1 LTVNAILVIISLCNT
16 IQHTSHSEPM
26 EQSIGSVC
34 FNSVW
39 NSHSDDNA
47 GSMVDAA
54 RPLIVALE
62 HSWTLCEASWR
73 RQCRFHGRAVDD
85 AQMSKNVE
93 AGI

>member
-1 LTVNAILVIISLCNT
+1 MTLELAESLPCRHAVDWSTRFEYGHWMLSTPKSLPVPN
-16 IQHTSHSEPM
+16 
-26 EQSIGSVC
+26 G
-34 FNSVW
+34 
-39 NSHSDDNA
+39 DDNA